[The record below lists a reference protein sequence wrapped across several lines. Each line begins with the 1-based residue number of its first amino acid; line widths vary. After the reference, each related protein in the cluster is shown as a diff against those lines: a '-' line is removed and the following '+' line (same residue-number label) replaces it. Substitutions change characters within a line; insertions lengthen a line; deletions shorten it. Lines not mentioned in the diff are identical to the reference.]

1 MGQQQL
7 LLVILVTI
15 IVGIATVVAINVF
28 STSAASANKDSV
40 RQDVLVIAS
49 SAQGYYMKP
58 KMMGGGNNTFTG
70 MTFKDINFPAESISE
85 NGMMAYNLNGT
96 YELNTDDG
104 ATFTVTAYPASD
116 DNYSASDP
124 FTQSGV
130 ETMEATVAKNDID
143 WDDIEEEEPAP

>member
-15 IVGIATVVAINVF
+15 IVGIATIVAINVF

-49 SAQGYYMKP
+49 TAQGYYIKP
-58 KMMGGGNNTFTG
+58 AMMGGGNNTFTG
-70 MTFKDINFPAESISE
+70 MTFRDINFPAESISGD
-85 NGMMAYNLNGT
+85 GMSAYNLNGT
-96 YELNTDDG
+96 YTINTDAG
-104 ATFTVTAYPASD
+104 NTFTVTAYLASD
-116 DNYSASDP
+116 PNYSSSDP

-130 ETMEATVAKNDID
+130 ETMTATVAKNDID
-143 WDDIEEEEPAP
+143 WSDIEEETTP